1 MVHKIKID
9 WKNCYGIKELN
20 HEFLFSS
27 GKQIHLIYAPNGSMK
42 TSFAKTMRYLSGQS
56 KEKPCDRLHDKN
68 ESSFILKSDDLD
80 VPEENIFVVN
90 GDDNIDSSKSFMNF
104 LASSELKNRYDS
116 IYQQLSEK
124 KDLLMS
130 KLKSA
135 SLSSDCEK
143 EIFGTFKQNDIDTI
157 FSILERLNGEVK
169 SGIPK
174 FEFRYNDV
182 FDAKENVNKFI
193 EANKDNLNVY
203 IENYNR
209 LLGDS
214 KLFRTVAGHTF
225 GTYHVAQL
233 QQYVSDGSFFG
244 VKHKIILQDNTELS
258 SEKGLQELVN
268 NEQKRLLKDKDLK
281 KAFDKIT
288 KAIDKNAE
296 LRGFKSVLN
305 NHPEWIPEIINH
317 EVFRKKVWL
326 GYLSDNEIKPLFDAY
341 IQVYNEN
348 KEALQKVLEEA
359 SLQQERWKQIIAL
372 YNTRFHVPIKVSI
385 ANQKDIILK
394 QEAAKLQFSY
404 VETSSTETTVEKDVL
419 EKILSRGERRA
430 FVILQFL
437 FEMESR
443 KTMDHDTILVMDD
456 IADSFD
462 YQNKYAI
469 VEYIKDIAADSS
481 NKFYM
486 LVLTH
491 NYDFYRTLS
500 SRLSLYQKNLWM
512 AERLANG
519 NVIINQGQYKGN
531 VYVNAFI
538 NHDNDDKK
546 FISMIPFVRNLIE
559 YTKGESN
566 LDYMTLTECLHRKA
580 NTRTITITQL
590 IDIMTD
596 FTQGKGMKRPKSV
609 DKIYDLIMQTADN
622 IIAEANPNQV
632 LIENK
637 VCLSIAIRHL
647 AENYMYY
654 KMIAAGKT
662 EEDFVVTSNQ
672 TGMWTEQFKK
682 VCPKDAHYNIMER
695 VNMMTPELIHLNSF
709 MFEPLIDMSIYHL
722 IKLYKDCKK
731 IQNI

>member
-1 MVHKIKID
+1 MIQKIELN
-9 WKNCYGIKELN
+9 WQNCYGIKELN
-20 HEFLFSS
+20 HEFKFST

-42 TSFAKTMRYLSGQS
+42 TSFAKTIRYLSGQS
-56 KEKPCDRLHDKN
+56 KEKPCDKLHNMD
-68 ESSFILKSDDLD
+68 ESNFMLKADGVDI
-80 VPEENIFVVN
+80 PKENIFVVN
-90 GDDNIDSSKSFMNF
+90 GDDDIDCSKSFVNF
-104 LASSELKNRYDS
+104 LASAELKNRYDS

-124 KDLLMS
+124 KDILMS
-130 KLKSA
+130 KLKSS

-143 EIFGTFKQNDIDTI
+143 EIFGTFKQSDIDTI
-157 FSILERLNGEVK
+157 FSILERLNSEVK
-169 SGIPK
+169 SGLPK

-182 FDAKENVNKFI
+182 FDTKGNVKKFI
-193 EANKDNLNVY
+193 EANKENLNVY
-203 IENYNR
+203 IENYNK
-209 LLGDS
+209 LLEDS
-214 KLFRTVAGHTF
+214 KLFRTVADHTF

-244 VKHKIILQDNTELS
+244 VNHKIVLHDNTKLS
-258 SEKGLQELVN
+258 SEEELQELVD
-268 NEQKRLLKDKDLK
+268 NEQQRLLKDEKLK

-305 NHPEWIPEIINH
+305 NHPEWIPEIINY

-326 GYLSDNEIKPLFDAY
+326 GYLSDKDIKPLFDTY

-348 KEALQKVLEEA
+348 KEALQQVLEEA
-359 SLQQERWKQIIAL
+359 NSQQEKWKQIIAL
-372 YNTRFHVPIKVSI
+372 YNARFHVPIKVSI

-404 VETSSTETTVEKDVL
+404 IETPGTETKVEKDVL
-419 EKILSRGERRA
+419 DKILSRGEKRA
-430 FVILQFL
+430 FIILQFL
-437 FEMESR
+437 FEMEAR
-443 KTMDHDTILVMDD
+443 KTIGHDTILVMDD

-469 VEYIKDIAADSS
+469 VEYIKDIVVDNS

-500 SRLSLYQKNLWM
+500 SRLSLFQPNLWM

-519 NVIINQGQYKGN
+519 KVIINQGQYKSN
-531 VYVNAFI
+531 VYTNAFI
-538 NHDNDDKK
+538 DHDNDDKI

-559 YTKGESN
+559 YTKGESDA
-566 LDYMTLTECLHRKA
+566 DYITLTECLHRKA
-580 NTRTITITQL
+580 NTRTITVEQL
-590 IDIMTD
+590 INIMTN
-596 FTQGKGMKRPKSV
+596 FTQGKGMKRPKSA
-609 DKIYDLIMQTADN
+609 DKIYDLIMQTADK
-622 IIAEANPNQV
+622 IITEANPNQV

-647 AENYMYY
+647 AENYMHDQ
-654 KMIAAGKT
+654 IIDTGKS
-662 EEDFVVTSNQ
+662 EEDLVVTGNQ
-672 TGMWTEQFKK
+672 TGKWTGLFKK
-682 VCPKDAHYNIMER
+682 VCPRNPHYSIIER
-695 VNMMTPELIHLNSF
+695 VNMMTPELIHVNSF

-722 IKLYKDCKK
+722 IQLYKDCKDK
-731 IQNI
+731 LK